1 MFPDKLLINTNFSF
15 WGAGVSWDLLF
26 SRSLLQDNSKHPS
39 AKADKKCFIKN
50 SFKIYLTNLVYFND
64 LEEFICVIYIMFLV

>member
-1 MFPDKLLINTNFSF
+1 MALPRTSIFSYLRYDFSF
-15 WGAGVSWDLLF
+15 CGAGFSLF

-50 SFKIYLTNLVYFND
+50 SFKIYLANLVYFND
-64 LEEFICVIYIMFLV
+64 LEGFIWVIYIMF

>member
-1 MFPDKLLINTNFSF
+1 MQKLINNTNFSF
-15 WGAGVSWDLLF
+15 WGGGVSWVSLF

-50 SFKIYLTNLVYFND
+50 SFKIYLANLVYF
-64 LEEFICVIYIMFLV
+64 